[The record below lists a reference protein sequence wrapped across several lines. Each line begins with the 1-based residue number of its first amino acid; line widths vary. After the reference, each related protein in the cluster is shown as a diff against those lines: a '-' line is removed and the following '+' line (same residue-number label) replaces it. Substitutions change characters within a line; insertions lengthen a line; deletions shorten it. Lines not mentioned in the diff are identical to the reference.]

1 MSDRLSRPER
11 RNLQRD
17 DAAILPKP
25 LVMNQDPRPMAAHA
39 RHMVH
44 LLRSPQAKTPSADA
58 VNHVTALFD
67 RSVPAQAN
75 KMIACRK
82 GCAHCC
88 TQMVIV
94 TAPEAFYVASQ
105 VRKKPAT
112 VAAIIAAAE
121 QTGKLSLNERLTANI
136 MCPMLENALCSIY
149 AGRPLGCHGF
159 VSTSLDACIA
169 TFNHGGK
176 PDIPMPSD
184 TVQVL
189 YACRML
195 MLVALR
201 LAGLKDAV
209 YELNAALAAIFTQE
223 NAEARWLKGEDVF
236 ADVKV
241 EAPPPPQFEQAIRQM
256 TAYVA
261 PTL

>member
-25 LVMNQDPRPMAAHA
+25 LVMNQDPRPMAAHV

-44 LLRSPQAKTPSADA
+44 ILRSPQTKTPSADA
-58 VNHVTALFD
+58 VTHLTALFD
-67 RSVPAQAN
+67 RSVPDQAN

-82 GCAHCC
+82 GCAYCC
-88 TQMVIV
+88 TQMVIA
-94 TAPEAFYVASQ
+94 TAPETFFVASQ

-121 QTGKLSLNERLTANI
+121 RTAKLSLNERLTANI
-136 MCPMLENALCSIY
+136 MCPMLEDSLCSIY
-149 AGRPLGCHGF
+149 VGRPLGCHGF
-159 VSTSLDACIA
+159 VSTNLDACIS
-169 TFNHGGK
+169 TFTQGGK

-189 YACRML
+189 YASRML

-209 YELNAALAAIFTQE
+209 YELNAALAAVLTQE
-223 NAEARWLKGEDVF
+223 DAEERWLKGEDVF
-236 ADVKV
+236 AGVNA
-241 EAPPPPQFEQAIRQM
+241 EAPPPPQFEQAIQQM
-256 TAYVA
+256 AAYVA

>member
-1 MSDRLSRPER
+1 
-11 RNLQRD
+11 
-17 DAAILPKP
+17 
-25 LVMNQDPRPMAAHA
+25 MAAHV
-39 RHMVH
+39 RHVVH
-44 LLRSPQAKTPSADA
+44 LLRSPQARTPSADA
-58 VNHVTALFD
+58 VAHVTALFD
-67 RSVPAQAN
+67 RSVPESAN

-94 TAPEAFYVASQ
+94 TAPEAFHVASL

-112 VAAIIAAAE
+112 VAAIIAAA
-121 QTGKLSLNERLTANI
+121 QRTGTLTLNERLTANI
-136 MCPMLENALCSIY
+136 MCPMLDDALCSIY

-159 VSTSLDACIA
+159 VSASLDACLA
-169 TFNHGGK
+169 TFTQGGK
-176 PDIPMPSD
+176 PDIPMPGD

-209 YELNAALAAIFTQE
+209 YELNAALAAILTQE
-223 NAEARWLKGEDVF
+223 EAEARWLKGEDVF
-236 ADVKV
+236 AGVRA

-256 TAYVA
+256 AAFVA